1 MSRKLFCHYF
11 VNYLL
16 YLFIHI
22 IPIIISMNIKNVMII
37 SKIDNNDTK
46 LAFEFFS

>member
-1 MSRKLFCHYF
+1 MSRKLFCHYI

-16 YLFIHI
+16 SLFINI
-22 IPIIISMNIKNVMII
+22 IPIIISMNIKDVMII
-37 SKIDNNDTK
+37 SKIDNNDIK

>member
-1 MSRKLFCHYF
+1 MSRKLFCHYI

-16 YLFIHI
+16 SLFINI
-22 IPIIISMNIKNVMII
+22 IPIIISMNIKDVMII

-46 LAFEFFS
+46 LTFEFFS

>member
-1 MSRKLFCHYF
+1 MSRKLFCHYI

-16 YLFIHI
+16 SLFINI
-22 IPIIISMNIKNVMII
+22 IPIIISMNIKDVKII
-37 SKIDNNDTK
+37 SKIGNNDIK

>member
-1 MSRKLFCHYF
+1 MSRKLFCHYI

-16 YLFIHI
+16 SLFINI
-22 IPIIISMNIKNVMII
+22 IPIIISMNIKDVVII
-37 SKIDNNDTK
+37 SKIDNKDTK

>member
-1 MSRKLFCHYF
+1 MSRKLFCHYI

-16 YLFIHI
+16 SLFINI
-22 IPIIISMNIKNVMII
+22 IPIIISMNIKVVMII

-46 LAFEFFS
+46 LTFEFFS